1 MQDNDLKYGEFLVF
15 HYAGN
20 SEFHVDIFGKN
31 TCKKMFAVP
40 EVEEADEDDDA
51 SLEILDNSPLS
62 SPLPHKINRTS
73 SVGCICFL

>member
-1 MQDNDLKYGEFLVF
+1 MQDNGLKYGEFLVF

-40 EVEEADEDDDA
+40 EVEEADEDDDV

-62 SPLPHKINRTS
+62 SPLPHKMNRTS